1 MSDNIPPATPPA
13 EPPASAAPG
22 GSGSSPF
29 KVFETEEQYKAA
41 LNRKLGNY
49 APKSEIE
56 KLTGLLAAK
65 NTEIQDWQK
74 KVTGLE
80 SELSDFRLGSLR
92 QKVGRE
98 AGLPPEWIE
107 DIKGIDEASMKA
119 DAERLRKKL
128 GIKRNIGDPV
138 PPGQHGVPQSE
149 NDDMNGLLLSMA
161 RGGFTGR

>member
-1 MSDNIPPATPPA
+1 MTETTPPA
-13 EPPASAAPG
+13 EPPAEPPKAPE

-49 APKSEIE
+49 VPKSEVE

-65 NTEIQDWQK
+65 NAEIQDWQK
-74 KVTGLE
+74 KTTDLE
-80 SELSDFRLGSLR
+80 SELSEFRLGSLR

-98 AGLPPEWIE
+98 VGLPPEWIE

-128 GIKRNIGDPV
+128 GVKTVLGQPV
-138 PPGQHGVPQSE
+138 PPGGINPTGNQF
-149 NDDMNGLLLSMA
+149 NDALKRAFGI
-161 RGGFTGR
+161 GGR

>member
-1 MSDNIPPATPPA
+1 MTETTPEDASPA
-13 EPPASAAPG
+13 ESQKTPG
-22 GSGSSPF
+22 DSGRSPF

-49 APKSEIE
+49 VPKSEID

-65 NTEIQDWQK
+65 NAEIQDWQK
-74 KVTGLE
+74 KTSGLE
-80 SELSDFRLGSLR
+80 SELSEFRLGSLR
-92 QKVGRE
+92 QKVGLE
-98 AGLPPEWIE
+98 VGLPPEWIE

-138 PPGQHGVPQSE
+138 PPGQPGVPQSE

>member
-1 MSDNIPPATPPA
+1 MTETTPPA
-13 EPPASAAPG
+13 EPPAEPKAPE

-29 KVFETEEQYKAA
+29 RVFDTKEQYEAA

-49 APKSEIE
+49 VPKSELE

-65 NTEIQDWQK
+65 NAEIQDWQK
-74 KVTGLE
+74 KTTGLE
-80 SELSDFRLGSLR
+80 SELSEFRLGSLR

-98 AGLPPEWIE
+98 VGLPPEWIE

-128 GIKRNIGDPV
+128 GVKTVLGQPV
-138 PPGQHGVPQSE
+138 PPGGITPTGNQF
-149 NDDMNGLLLSMA
+149 NDALKRAFGI
-161 RGGFTGR
+161 GGR

>member
-1 MSDNIPPATPPA
+1 MTENTPPATPPA
-13 EPPASAAPG
+13 EPPKAPE

-49 APKSEIE
+49 VPKSEVE

-74 KVTGLE
+74 KTTDLE
-80 SELSDFRLGSLR
+80 SELSEFRLGSLR

-98 AGLPPEWIE
+98 AGLPPEWVE

-128 GIKRNIGDPV
+128 GVKTVLGQPV
-138 PPGQHGVPQSE
+138 PPDGITPTGNQF
-149 NDDMNGLLLSMA
+149 NDALKRAFGI
-161 RGGFTGR
+161 GGR

>member
-1 MSDNIPPATPPA
+1 MTENTPPATPPA
-13 EPPASAAPG
+13 EPPKAPE

-49 APKSEIE
+49 VPKSEIE
-56 KLTGLLAAK
+56 KLNGLLAAK
-65 NTEIQDWQK
+65 NAEIQDWQK
-74 KVTGLE
+74 KATELE
-80 SELSDFRLGSLR
+80 SELSEFRLGSLR

-98 AGLPPEWIE
+98 VGLPPEWIE

-128 GIKRNIGDPV
+128 GVKTVLGQPV
-138 PPGQHGVPQSE
+138 PPGGINPTGNQF
-149 NDDMNGLLLSMA
+149 NDALKRAFGI
-161 RGGFTGR
+161 GGR

>member
-1 MSDNIPPATPPA
+1 MTETTPENESSA
-13 EPPASAAPG
+13 ESQKTPG
-22 GSGSSPF
+22 DSGSSPF
-29 KVFETEEQYKAA
+29 RVFDTKEQYEAA

-49 APKSEIE
+49 VPKSEVE

-74 KVTGLE
+74 KATGLE
-80 SELSDFRLGSLR
+80 SELSEFRLGSLR

-138 PPGQHGVPQSE
+138 PPGQPGVSQSE
-149 NDDMNGLLLSMA
+149 NDDMNGMLLSMA